1 MVTDALLAALFL
13 RSQFFLGGFGHG
25 HFKLPDEIQIN
36 LNFLHPF
43 PGASVRGMN
52 QNFLHKFM
60 DHRGGQLG
68 EIRIF
73 LCQRQK
79 VAGTVRVLMELVQLC
94 LLGGKQLFQ
103 LGLFLLIFGTQQLEP
118 FFFQFAHGI
127 GFIQLFNQHI
137 QLGAAPALLGD
148 LAFQLLCRFLL
159 ANL

>member
-25 HFKLPDEIQIN
+25 HFKLPDKVQIN
-36 LNFLHPF
+36 LDFLHPF
-43 PGASVRGMN
+43 PGASVRGMD

-60 DHRGGQLG
+60 NHGCGQLC
-68 EIRIF
+68 EICIF

-79 VAGTVRVLMELVQLC
+79 VAGTVGVLVKLVQLC

-118 FFFQFAHGI
+118 FFLQLAHGI
-127 GFIQLFNQHI
+127 GFIQLFNQHV

-148 LAFQLLCRFLL
+148 LAFQLLGCFLL